1 MKEILTIAIPTY
13 NRVNH
18 LIDNI
23 DTILVQLNADCRLLI
38 IDNHSSYI
46 LDDKISEILEV
57 YLNKGLD
64 IRVIRNNVNVGL
76 FGNILKCFELC
87 ETKWLYII
95 GDDDRMTEN
104 GMSIILSDIKQ
115 FSDFIN
121 ISYQWLPENRWS
133 LERPKITTGA
143 INYME
148 SIESIHHVM
157 FLSSNIYN
165 VDKLNKFLSQGNYY
179 QLTAAPHLVLLLL
192 GLNDLESEKVYL
204 SDKIVVQ
211 NFNSEVEEENKW
223 NKPDFFRNIKLFLDL
238 PIHQNNKKVL
248 FKLYK
253 KSYALKKYLRIYV
266 QFSLNG
272 TIANIR
278 EEFKIATSYYKIHG
292 SYIDKLQVFVFS
304 KLLFFPKLIKH
315 LTLII
320 KK

>member
-23 DTILVQLNADCRLLI
+23 DSILVQLNTECRLLI

-46 LDDKISEILEV
+46 LDDKISDILEV
-57 YLNKGLD
+57 YVNKGID
-64 IRVIRNNVNVGL
+64 IRVIRNNANVGL

-95 GDDDRMTEN
+95 GDDDRMTKK
-104 GMSIILSDIKQ
+104 GMDTILSDIKQ

-165 VDKLNKFLSQGNYY
+165 VHKLNKYLSQGNYY

-192 GLNDLESEKVYL
+192 GLNNIENEKVYL
-204 SDKIVVQ
+204 SEKAIVQ
-211 NFNSEVEEENKW
+211 NLNSEVEEEEKW

-253 KSYALKKYLRIYV
+253 NSYALKKYLRIYID
-266 QFSLNG
+266 FSLNG
-272 TIANIR
+272 KMTNIR
-278 EEFKIATSYYKIHG
+278 EEFKIATFYYRIHG
-292 SYIDKLQVFVFS
+292 SYFDRIQLFIFS
-304 KLLFFPKLIKH
+304 KLLFTPMLVKR
-315 LTLII
+315 LTSII